1 MRELLKLSIV
11 LTIICCCAA
20 LSLAYVYNLT
30 KDPIA
35 YQQQLKK
42 TKAINDVFPEY
53 GDVSKFDVSAFTLCV
68 NGNDD
73 SSCRKYYRI
82 KKNDVLL
89 GTAFEIIA
97 SGYGGEINIMVG
109 VGIESKVTGIKI
121 IRHSE
126 TPGLGANIIKEKFYS
141 QFRGKNINTGW
152 NLKKKGGDIDQ
163 VSGATISS
171 AAVMKAVHDGALL
184 YRTHKEEILNA
195 DSDV

>member
-20 LSLAYVYNLT
+20 LSLAYVYNIT
-30 KDPIA
+30 KAPIA

-42 TKAINDVFPEY
+42 TKAINDVFPEH
-53 GDVSKFDVSAFTLCV
+53 GDPSEFDVSAYTFS
-68 NGNDD
+68 GYGDD
-73 SSCRKYYRI
+73 NSFCRKYYRI

-97 SGYGGEINIMVG
+97 SGYGGDINIMVG

-126 TPGLGANIIKEKFYS
+126 TPGLGANIIEEKFYN
-141 QFRGKNINTGW
+141 QFRNKNINTGW

-171 AAVMKAVHDGALL
+171 VAVMNAVYDGALL
-184 YRTHKEEILNA
+184 YCTHKKEILNA
-195 DSDV
+195 DSDL